1 MKFDSVFLEASRSLK
16 GTRHVL
22 EINKRMNS
30 RSNITVLRV
39 QRTDMAEAALATT
52 TSCLKVFSSPHSYPS
67 GAKLGTA
74 EGLGTSGLRV
84 HRRDLSE
91 LRVRPHQ
98 ESRRPPF
105 TQCAGLAFLAARFWV
120 KCTSGG
126 RGRLPQVAEAEAAGS
141 GPSSSRPALTL
152 APPPPLGP
160 LARPP
165 PPLLRED
172 ADGRPR
178 TPAHPRR
185 TPCARP
191 ARPLRLQFRGPG
203 ARAVLPAPCSPW
215 RPRRDSLLV
224 PPSPYA
230 AFLS

>member
-1 MKFDSVFLEASRSLK
+1 
-16 GTRHVL
+16 
-22 EINKRMNS
+22 
-30 RSNITVLRV
+30 
-39 QRTDMAEAALATT
+39 MAEAALATT
-52 TSCLKVFSSPHSYPS
+52 TSCLKVLSSPHSRPS

-152 APPPPLGP
+152 APSPRSGPSHSLPRRCYERTQTAVHELPHTRDGPLVHDPLGRFASSSGGRAPAPFSQPRAP
-160 LARPP
+160 LG
-165 PPLLRED
+165 
-172 ADGRPR
+172 GRDVTLSWFLQVR
-178 TPAHPRR
+178 TP
-185 TPCARP
+185 
-191 ARPLRLQFRGPG
+191 
-203 ARAVLPAPCSPW
+203 
-215 RPRRDSLLV
+215 
-224 PPSPYA
+224 PSCLDNP
-230 AFLS
+230 

>member
-1 MKFDSVFLEASRSLK
+1 
-16 GTRHVL
+16 
-22 EINKRMNS
+22 MNS

-52 TSCLKVFSSPHSYPS
+52 ASCLKVLSSPHSRPS

-141 GPSSSRPALTL
+141 SPSSSRPALTL
-152 APPPPLGP
+152 APRSGP
-160 LARPP
+160 SHGL
-165 PPLLRED
+165 
-172 ADGRPR
+172 
-178 TPAHPRR
+178 PRR
-185 TPCARP
+185 CYERTRTAVHELPHTRDGPRVRP

-203 ARAVLPAPCSPW
+203 ACAVLPASCSPW